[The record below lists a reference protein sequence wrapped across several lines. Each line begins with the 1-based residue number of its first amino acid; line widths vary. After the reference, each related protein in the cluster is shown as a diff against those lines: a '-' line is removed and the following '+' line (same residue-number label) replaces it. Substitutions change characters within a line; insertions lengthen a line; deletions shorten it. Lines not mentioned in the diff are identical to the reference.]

1 MGRTL
6 RRAAREKD
14 EWGEVARCVICQLPQ
29 IKRGG
34 HLALLEVQDELDNGL
49 RALAGLRHLMS
60 AHDDPDNSGV
70 HELVAM
76 IEDRFR
82 HADMLLT
89 GLADQAF
96 GPKPIAPH

>member
-1 MGRTL
+1 M
-6 RRAAREKD
+6 
-14 EWGEVARCVICQLPQ
+14 CVICKLPE

-34 HLALLEVQDELDNGL
+34 HSALLDVQDELDNGL
-49 RALAGLRHLMS
+49 RALAGLRYLMS

-82 HADMLLT
+82 RADDLLT
-89 GLADQAF
+89 DLADQAF
-96 GPKPIAPH
+96 GRKPITPH